1 MQPAPPIPAPFASR
15 QFMPVGVFTTW
26 ILLSAYF
33 ILTLPTQWVKA
44 VLPYYG
50 DVVFGVI
57 MLLVAIPYLFI
68 RSFGRGI
75 STWAV
80 GLMVYGMIVTYLTR
94 GSENTWAFGQ
104 REFILDLLLFLSVAF
119 GMKLAEASFESLRT
133 LVSRVSWVCI
143 LMGAANILLLRF
155 GYVQIDADASNRV
168 VSISLF
174 YVIGPLLFLVPLQV
188 VFRLGLWLPSL
199 SVAMVGLVAYFTLTR
214 SIAIAFLLLFAQLLL
229 LLLRRAMGAFAT
241 GFTAWLFLILP
252 LMGLGGYYML
262 NSITEDRGLDTIGD
276 STGRSLEF
284 EAFLE
289 QMTPRGWV
297 AGNGLGTGFQ
307 MDGYDPETGLAM
319 KVINTG
325 LHYSTLTP
333 VLKLGAVLTII
344 IWLAIM
350 YATARV
356 LFGPGEVDQKAVI
369 LVPFNYVIVYSIS
382 GGWLASTYLILG
394 FALCLLFNFRAF
406 AETAV
411 PTAQLTP
418 PDGRPLLHRRHRHL

>member
-1 MQPAPPIPAPFASR
+1 MPAPFAPR
-15 QFMPVGVFTTW
+15 QLMPVGVFTTW

-57 MLLVAIPYLFI
+57 MLLVAIPYLFM

-80 GLMVYGMIVTYLTR
+80 GLMVYGMIVTYFTR

-104 REFILDLLLFLSVAF
+104 REFILDILLFLSVAF

-133 LVSRVSWVCI
+133 LVSRISWVCI
-143 LMGAANILLLRF
+143 LMGAANILLMRF

-188 VFRLGLWLPSL
+188 VFRLGLGLPSL

-241 GFTAWLFLILP
+241 GFTVWLFLILP

-284 EAFLE
+284 EAFVE
-289 QMTPRGWV
+289 QMTPLGWV

-319 KVINTG
+319 KVLNTG

-333 VLKLGAVLTII
+333 VLKVGAVLTII
-344 IWLAIM
+344 IWLAIV
-350 YATARV
+350 YAAARV
-356 LFGPGEVDQKAVI
+356 LFGSGEVDQKAVI

-411 PTAQLTP
+411 PTAPPTP